1 MRRRTADE
9 QYCKVA
15 TVVDSKTAN
24 WVDKERHKA
33 NVRLAIILG
42 LVALCFYLVMI
53 FLNPV

>member
-9 QYCKVA
+9 QHRKA

-24 WVDKERHKA
+24 WVDKERRKA
-33 NVRLAIILG
+33 NIRLAVILG
-42 LVALCFYLVMI
+42 LVALCFYLGMI